1 MIPAF
6 SNVGILP
13 PYGMYGA
20 ADIEGRSP
28 YPTELL
34 VFVKRFA
41 TTEARTQ
48 LLQGFLEYRRRLRDI
63 GLTEGIQWV
72 GGSFV
77 EDCELIRSRA
87 PDDIDVVTFL
97 RPLDDEQ
104 AWDALVA
111 ENDQLLM
118 DAAHTKEHFR
128 CDAYTS
134 ELNDEMLEE
143 VAYYLT
149 MFSHQRDT
157 EVWKGIVQLE
167 LDDYTEGQAIALLAE
182 RAAQW

>member
-1 MIPAF
+1 MIPDF
-6 SNVGILP
+6 SNIGILP

-28 YPTELL
+28 YPTNLET
-34 VFVKRFA
+34 FVDRFA
-41 TTEARTQ
+41 TTQARSA
-48 LLQGFLEYRRRLRDI
+48 LLKGFLTYRNHLHKI
-63 GLTEGIQWV
+63 GLTEGLQWV

-77 EDCELIRSRA
+77 ENCEVIRSR
-87 PDDIDVVTFL
+87 PPGDIDVVTFL

-104 AWDALVA
+104 EW
-111 ENDQLLM
+111 NDLIKNNNDLLM
-118 DAAHTKEHFR
+118 NAGHTKKNFQ

-134 ELNDEMLEE
+134 EINDEMLEDI
-143 VAYYLT
+143 AYYLT

-157 EVWKGIVQLE
+157 EVWKGIIQLD
-167 LDDYTEGQAIALLAE
+167 LNDPTEGQAATLLDK